1 MKIQDVKA
9 LITGGASGLGAG
21 TAARFI
27 DEGARVVILDRDADK
42 GSRLAE
48 KLGESARFVKADVSS
63 EADVQAALEF
73 TAAEF
78 GSLNVLVNCAGIGI
92 AMRTTSS
99 RGPHPLEQFETVI
112 RVNLI
117 GTFNCIRLAATA
129 MAGNQANAS
138 GERGVIINSA
148 SVAAFE
154 GQIGQAAYSAS
165 KGGIVGLT
173 LPVARDLARYGIR
186 VCTIAPGI
194 FDTPLLGSLPDEVR
208 ASLGEQV
215 PFPQRLGQ
223 PAEYAQ
229 LAQQIVEN
237 AMLNG
242 ETIRLD
248 GALRMQ
254 SS

>member
-138 GERGVIINSA
+138 GKEA
-148 SVAAFE
+148 
-154 GQIGQAAYSAS
+154 
-165 KGGIVGLT
+165 
-173 LPVARDLARYGIR
+173 
-186 VCTIAPGI
+186 
-194 FDTPLLGSLPDEVR
+194 
-208 ASLGEQV
+208 
-215 PFPQRLGQ
+215 
-223 PAEYAQ
+223 
-229 LAQQIVEN
+229 
-237 AMLNG
+237 
-242 ETIRLD
+242 
-248 GALRMQ
+248 
-254 SS
+254 